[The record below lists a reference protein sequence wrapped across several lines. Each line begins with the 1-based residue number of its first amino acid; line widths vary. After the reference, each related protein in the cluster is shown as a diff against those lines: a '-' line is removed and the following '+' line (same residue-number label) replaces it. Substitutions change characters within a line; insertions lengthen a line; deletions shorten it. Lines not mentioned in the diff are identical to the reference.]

1 MKTIISILCCFAL
14 FFLISCE
21 DDEEN
26 IDPII
31 GSWNLTQLMGGLAGV
46 DENYASGDIVWTFSE
61 DSLFIEGSSPFIA
74 EGANSYLIVEYGDSL
89 FLNPNYRVES
99 PTQFFT
105 YLEINDDEM
114 TLNENSVLYMT
125 DNDTTLTTLADG
137 FFYSFEK
144 Q

>member
-1 MKTIISILCCFAL
+1 MNIKTSILCCL
-14 FFLISCE
+14 LLFLISCE
-21 DDEEN
+21 DEEEN

-31 GSWNLTQLMGGLAGV
+31 GSWNLIQLTGGLAGI
-46 DENYASGDIVWTFSE
+46 DENYAPGDIVWTFSE
-61 DSLFIEGSSPFIA
+61 DRLFIEGSSMFIP
-74 EGANSYLIVEYGDSL
+74 EGESSYLIAEYGDSL
-89 FLNPNYRVES
+89 FLNRDYRVES

-114 TLNENSVLYMT
+114 TLDENSWLYIT
-125 DNDTTLTTLADG
+125 DNDTTLTALADG